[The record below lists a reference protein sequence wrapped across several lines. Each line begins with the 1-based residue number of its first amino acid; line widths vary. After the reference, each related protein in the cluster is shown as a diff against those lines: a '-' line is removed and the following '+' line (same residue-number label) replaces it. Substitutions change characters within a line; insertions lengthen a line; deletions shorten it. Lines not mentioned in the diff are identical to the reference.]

1 MRLIDTH
8 AHLQGPEFNRDL
20 EPVLARA
27 VKAGVQLIINVGY
40 DLNSSKRAIQLY
52 RKYPM
57 LPPAVGIHPHDAK
70 TWSDEVESS
79 LRRWAGSP
87 HVVAIGEIGLD
98 FYKDYS
104 PRAQQLQVLEKQLQ
118 IALDYRLPVILHVR
132 NAYMD
137 ILNVL
142 KNFPSLR
149 GVMHAFSGSPAIADK
164 FISMG
169 WHIGVGGVI
178 TFSNARKLQEVVQRI
193 PLEYIV
199 LETDAPFLTPHPY
212 RGKRNEPSYLKFICQ
227 QLAAILQRTPDEVAE
242 ITYLNAKRLFPRL
255 RS

>member
-1 MRLIDTH
+1 M
-8 AHLQGPEFNRDL
+8 
-20 EPVLARA
+20 
-27 VKAGVQLIINVGY
+27 
-40 DLNSSKRAIQLY
+40 
-52 RKYPM
+52 
-57 LPPAVGIHPHDAK
+57 
-70 TWSDEVESS
+70 
-79 LRRWAGSP
+79 
-87 HVVAIGEIGLD
+87 VAIGEIGLD

-164 FISMG
+164 FVSMG